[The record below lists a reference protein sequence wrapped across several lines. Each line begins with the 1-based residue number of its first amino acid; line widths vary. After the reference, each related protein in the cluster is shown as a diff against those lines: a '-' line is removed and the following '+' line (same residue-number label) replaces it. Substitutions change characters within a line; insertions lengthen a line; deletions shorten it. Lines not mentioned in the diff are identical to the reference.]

1 MSRTFTAA
9 DRSAL
14 IRLAGT
20 LPAGSEERKAI
31 LAGLEKASRSRML
44 QKVQKMTDAERK
56 RLSFDDVIAL
66 DREQYQPAVDAIV
79 RKVTSDIA
87 NAVNAAARKLD
98 IFYIDTVSGELR
110 ESPYKAKG
118 LLEQV
123 IPDLTRA
130 LEEMV

>member
-1 MSRTFTAA
+1 MARHLTAA

-14 IRLAGT
+14 IRLAST

-31 LAGLEKASRSRML
+31 LAGLEKSSRSRML

-87 NAVNAAARKLD
+87 SAVNAAARKLD

-123 IPDLTRA
+123 IPDLTEA
-130 LEEMV
+130 LENMV

>member
-1 MSRTFTAA
+1 MARHLTAA

-14 IRLAGT
+14 IRLAST

-44 QKVQKMTDAERK
+44 QKVQKMTDAQRK

-66 DREQYQPAVDAIV
+66 NREQYQPAVDAIV

-98 IFYIDTVSGELR
+98 IFYIDTISGELR
-110 ESPYKAKG
+110 ESPYKAQG

-123 IPDLTRA
+123 IPDLTGA